1 MRDKK
6 YTGAN
11 REYRI
16 EAIGKNVAVISATS
30 GNSPASG
37 PNSAVTSALA
47 PAYAEIEYLY
57 EF

>member
-47 PAYAEIEYLY
+47 PAYAEIEYLL
-57 EF
+57 